1 MDVKGKSLPMK
12 AQMDNSH
19 KTQKGGVMSGFKSF
33 TPLAQSL
40 PASVPFVGPETS
52 ERASGKL
59 FTARIGANEN
69 GFGFSPL
76 VQKTIED
83 EAHLSWRYGDPES
96 FDLKNAI
103 CAKLGVEFNQIVV
116 GEGIDSLLGH
126 MVRMIVEPGVP
137 VVTSIGAYPTFNFHV
152 TGFGGQLNA
161 VPYKDDREDLDA
173 LLGKVRETN
182 APLVYFAN
190 PDNPMGTWWLAEEIV
205 DFANNLPTTTMLI
218 LDEAYVEMAPD
229 EAVPAMDAFLDMPNV
244 VRMRTFSKAYGL
256 AGMRVGYV
264 VGHKDTIAMFDRVRN
279 HFGMSRLSQKA
290 ALAAIN
296 DDAWLDKVLGL
307 ISDSRN
313 KIEKI
318 AENHGFKAIPSATN
332 FVTID
337 CGRDGDYARTILKE
351 LMDRGIFVRM
361 PGVAPLDRCIRVSVG
376 PEEEIDL
383 FEAALKDVIAKIK

>member
-1 MDVKGKSLPMK
+1 
-12 AQMDNSH
+12 MDNSH

-59 FTARIGANEN
+59 FSARIGANEN

-76 VQKTIED
+76 VQKTIEE

-103 CAKLGVEFNQIVV
+103 SAKLGVDFNQIVV
-116 GEGIDSLLGH
+116 GEGIDSLLGL
-126 MVRMIVEPGVP
+126 MVRMIVEKDVP

-152 TGFGGQLNA
+152 TGYGGQLHA
-161 VPYKDDREDLDA
+161 VPYSDDREDLGA

-190 PDNPMGTWWLAEEIV
+190 PDNPMGTWWSADDIV
-205 DFANNLPTTTMLI
+205 EFAKNLPATTMLI

-229 EAVPAMDAFLDMPNV
+229 DAVPAMSAFLDMPNV

-264 VGHKDTIAMFDRVRN
+264 IGHNDTIAMFDRVRN

-290 ALAAIN
+290 ALAAIS
-296 DDAWLDKVLGL
+296 DDAWLEKALGL

-318 AENHGFKAIPSATN
+318 AENHGFIAIPSATN

>member
-1 MDVKGKSLPMK
+1 
-12 AQMDNSH
+12 
-19 KTQKGGVMSGFKSF
+19 MSGFKSF

-76 VQKTIED
+76 VQQTIED

-103 CAKLGVEFNQIVV
+103 SAKLGVEFNQIVV
-116 GEGIDSLLGH
+116 GEGIDSLLGL
-126 MVRMIVEPGVP
+126 MVRMIVEPRVP
-137 VVTSIGAYPTFNFHV
+137 VVTSTGAYPTFNFHV
-152 TGFGGQLNA
+152 AGFGGQLNA

-182 APLVYFAN
+182 ASLVYFAN
-190 PDNPMGTWWLAEEIV
+190 PDNPMGTWWSAEDVVE
-205 DFANNLPTTTMLI
+205 FAQNLPAATMLI

-296 DDAWLDKVLGL
+296 DDVWLDKVLGL

-337 CGRDGDYARTILKE
+337 CGRDGDYARKILKE

-376 PEEEIDL
+376 PDEEIDL
-383 FEAALKDVIAKIK
+383 FETALKEIVAELK

>member
-1 MDVKGKSLPMK
+1 
-12 AQMDNSH
+12 MDNSH

-52 ERASGKL
+52 ERASRKL
-59 FTARIGANEN
+59 FSARIGANEN

-76 VQKTIED
+76 VQKTIEE

-103 CAKLGVEFNQIVV
+103 SAKLGVDFNQIVV
-116 GEGIDSLLGH
+116 GEGIDSLLGL
-126 MVRMIVEPGVP
+126 MVRMIVEKDVP

-152 TGFGGQLNA
+152 TSYGGQLHA
-161 VPYKDDREDLDA
+161 VRYSDDREDLGA

-190 PDNPMGTWWLAEEIV
+190 PDNPMGTWWSADDIV
-205 DFANNLPTTTMLI
+205 DFAKNLPATTMLI

-229 EAVPAMDAFLDMPNV
+229 DAVPAMSAFLDMPNV

-264 VGHKDTIAMFDRVRN
+264 IGQKDTISMFDRVRN

-290 ALAAIN
+290 ALAAIS
-296 DDAWLDKVLGL
+296 DDAWLEKVFGL
-307 ISDSRN
+307 ISNSRV

-318 AENHGFKAIPSATN
+318 AENYGFKAIPSATN

-337 CGRDGDYARTILKE
+337 CGRDGDYAREILKE

-376 PEEEIDL
+376 PDEEIER
-383 FEAALKDVIAKIK
+383 FEVALKDVIAKIN

>member
-1 MDVKGKSLPMK
+1 MDLKVKSLPMK

-76 VQKTIED
+76 VQQTIED

-103 CAKLGVEFNQIVV
+103 SAKLGVEFNQIVV
-116 GEGIDSLLGH
+116 GEGIDSLLGL
-126 MVRMIVEPGVP
+126 MVRMIVEPRVP
-137 VVTSIGAYPTFNFHV
+137 VVTSTGAYPTFNFHV
-152 TGFGGQLNA
+152 AGFGGQLNA

-182 APLVYFAN
+182 ASLVYFAN
-190 PDNPMGTWWLAEEIV
+190 PDNPMGTWWSAEDVVE
-205 DFANNLPTTTMLI
+205 FAQNLPAATMLI

-296 DDAWLDKVLGL
+296 DDVWLDKVLGL

-337 CGRDGDYARTILKE
+337 CGRDGDYARKILKE

-376 PEEEIDL
+376 PDEEIDL
-383 FEAALKDVIAKIK
+383 FETALKEIVAELK